1 MSAWSC
7 NISRT
12 GRLIRFFLGLIFLA
26 AGIYLIFEKDSAFW
40 GMGLCTFGAF
50 GMFEGL
56 KGWCAMRALGLK
68 TPF

>member
-12 GRLIRFFLGLIFLA
+12 GRAVRICLGLVMLA
-26 AGIYLIFEKDSAFW
+26 AGIYLTLEKDSAFW
-40 GMGLCTFGAF
+40 GTGLCAIGSFGV
-50 GMFEGL
+50 FEGI

-68 TPF
+68 TPL